1 MVFGPEPETV
11 VELEKGER
19 ADIPETPL
27 LELIPI
33 PLLIIPPLP

>member
-1 MVFGPEPETV
+1 MAFGPV
-11 VELEKGER
+11 VVVDLEKGER
-19 ADIPETPL
+19 GDIPETPL